1 MIWLIKYLK
10 GKEIIYIVLLLALLV
25 VQIYCDVTLPIYTA
39 EIVAKMQMGE
49 SAVSIL
55 RTGGVMLAY
64 AAASVVATIVQTL
77 LAGAVSTGLARRLR
91 GKVFSKVLSLSAQ
104 ETNNFTTASLLTRTT
119 NDVQQVCSVM
129 VLIFRLGLGAPLMAV
144 LAIVKI
150 AQSSG
155 ELTIATAIGVAA
167 LLVGIFLIMF
177 IVMPKFKLVQ
187 RLTDKLNG
195 VTQENLSGMR
205 VVRAFNAE
213 EHERERFN
221 EVNKELTKTNLFTGR
236 MTAIMH
242 PLISLVSYGV
252 TLAIYWLGCYII
264 VRDNNAAFFPTMFSF
279 TQLAAQVIMAFMI
292 LIMLFTWLPRAQV
305 SAKRIHEVLNCKSSI
320 VPPTE
325 GTEMTEKGT
334 VEFRNVTFGYA
345 GEGNSVLKNISF
357 KIEKGQTLAII
368 GATGCG
374 KTTLLSL
381 IERFYDTTA
390 GEVLVNGVNVKKLT
404 AEALHRTVAFV
415 PQKSVLFSGT
425 VKENIAFSGEMT
437 EEEISCAARIACADE
452 FIEGLEKGYESE
464 VSQGGKNFSGGQKQR
479 LSIARAIAASPQ
491 IFLFDDCFSALDY
504 ATDAKVRANLKAALP
519 DITKIIVA
527 QRIGTIKDADQI
539 IVLDGGE
546 TVGMGK
552 HEELLC
558 SCETYRN
565 IALSQLSK
573 EELGL

>member
-1 MIWLIKYLK
+1 MIKVFKYLK
-10 GKEIIYIVLLLALLV
+10 GKEIIYIILLLALLAG
-25 VQIYCDVTLPIYTA
+25 QIYCDVTLPIYTA
-39 EIVAKMQMGE
+39 EIVSKMQAGE

-55 RTGGVMLAY
+55 QTGGIMLAY
-64 AAASVVATIVQTL
+64 AAVSVGATIVQVF
-77 LAGAVSTGLARRLR
+77 LAGAVSTRLARRLR
-91 GKVFSKVLSLSAQ
+91 GKVFSKVYSLSAQ

-119 NDVQQVCSVM
+119 NDVQQVCTIL
-129 VLIFRLGLGAPLMAV
+129 VLALRLGLGAPLMAV

-177 IVMPKFKLVQ
+177 VVMPKFKLVQ

-195 VTQENLSGMR
+195 VTRENLTGIR

-213 EHERERFN
+213 EYEQSRF
-221 EVNKELTKTNLFTGR
+221 EKVNKELTKTHLFTGR
-236 MTAIMH
+236 MTALMH

-279 TQLAAQVIMAFMI
+279 TQLASQVIMAFMI
-292 LIMLFTWLPRAQV
+292 IIMLLTWLPRAQV
-305 SAKRIHEVLNCKSSI
+305 SAKRIHEVLDCKPSI
-320 VPPTE
+320 VPPTD
-325 GTEMTEKGT
+325 GKEMTEEGA
-334 VEFRNVTFGYA
+334 VEFKDVSFGYA
-345 GEGNSVLKNISF
+345 GEEKPVLKNISF
-357 KIEKGQTLAII
+357 KIEKGQTLAVI

-390 GEVLVNGVNVKKLT
+390 GEVLVNGINVKELAAKDLCR
-404 AEALHRTVAFV
+404 AVAFV

-425 VKENIAFSGEMT
+425 VKENIAFAGERT
-437 EEEISCAARIACADE
+437 DEEISSAAKVACADE
-452 FIEGLEKGYESE
+452 FIAGLEKGYESE

-479 LSIARAIAASPQ
+479 LSIARAVAANPQ

-504 ATDAKVRANLKAALP
+504 ATDARVRANLKAALP
-519 DITKIIVA
+519 DATKIIVA

-539 IVLDGGE
+539 VVLDGGE
-546 TVGMGK
+546 AVGIGK
-552 HEELLC
+552 HKELLAH
-558 SCETYRN
+558 CETYRN